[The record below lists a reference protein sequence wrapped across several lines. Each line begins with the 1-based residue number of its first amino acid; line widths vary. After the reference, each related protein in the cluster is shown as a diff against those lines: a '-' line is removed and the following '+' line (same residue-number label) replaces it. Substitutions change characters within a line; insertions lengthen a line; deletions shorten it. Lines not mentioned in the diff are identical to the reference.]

1 MVKSSKIRNILAL
14 AAAWLLCL
22 SLAACSAAPAANDV
36 EEEESVS
43 SVESEEAVETE
54 LETLVKGESFQ
65 QQVATLSESYE
76 SKGMKLEITA
86 EGNTLIYTCTYTV
99 DGVDLEEAQ
108 KSLEEYLESDTMTK
122 QIEEVLEYVK
132 KTVPDTE
139 SVKVVYVD
147 NDGKEIA
154 SKEYK

>member
-1 MVKSSKIRNILAL
+1 MMKKHSILAL
-14 AAAWLLCL
+14 TAALLLCL

-36 EEEESVS
+36 ELEESVS
-43 SVESEEAVETE
+43 SVESEEPVETE
-54 LETLVKGESFQ
+54 LETLVKSESFQ

-76 SKGMKLEITA
+76 SQGMKLEITA

-99 DGVDLEEAQ
+99 DGVDIDEAK

-122 QIEEVLEYVK
+122 SIEEVLEYVK
-132 KTVPDTE
+132 KTVPETE
-139 SVKVVYVD
+139 SVKVIYVD

-154 SKEYK
+154 SKEYQ